1 MNDRGLMKWNGF
13 IMPEQ
18 KELIKQVYI
27 ENLKIE
33 KPTLDEGQYHEMNDW
48 LVRSMQDRE
57 PIRLKL
63 WIDGFIRDF
72 GPGIIHKIDPHQRSL
87 YVQDKNGTQMF
98 HFDSLIGVKS
108 M

>member
-1 MNDRGLMKWNGF
+1 
-13 IMPEQ
+13 
-18 KELIKQVYI
+18 
-27 ENLKIE
+27 
-33 KPTLDEGQYHEMNDW
+33 
-48 LVRSMQDRE
+48 MQDKE
-57 PIRLKL
+57 PIRLTL